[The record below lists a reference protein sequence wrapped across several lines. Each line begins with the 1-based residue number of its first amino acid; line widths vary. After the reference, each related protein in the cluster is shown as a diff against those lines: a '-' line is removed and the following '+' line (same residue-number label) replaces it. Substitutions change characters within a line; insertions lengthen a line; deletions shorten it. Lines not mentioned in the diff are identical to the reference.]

1 MQMWMLCDLPGIKD
15 IPNLPHSSLMSS
27 RMSSYSS
34 SSFSSSA
41 DTTCQITPNRL
52 IESAPDTTINSQFG
66 SGSDRC
72 FHVRYTQYCRLTCV
86 KATTFVGVS
95 SVLER
100 PLPMPG
106 SMLAIKP
113 GGMPDI
119 IPKPPRATALAPLA
133 CNANFCIPQSLLLI
147 QQPSAGCEC
156 LKGKKTK
163 QNKTKKLK
171 LHKISCPEAVY
182 NDYM

>member
-1 MQMWMLCDLPGIKD
+1 MLCDLPGIKD

-133 CNANFCIPQSLLLI
+133 CNANFCIPQSLILI

>member
-1 MQMWMLCDLPGIKD
+1 MWMLCDLLGIKD

-52 IESAPDTTINSQFG
+52 IKSAPDTTINSQFG
-66 SGSDRC
+66 SSSDRC

-119 IPKPPRATALAPLA
+119 IPKPPSATALAPLA
-133 CNANFCIPQSLLLI
+133 CNANFCIPQSFHNLLQGVNI
-147 QQPSAGCEC
+147 SKEKRKNKEAE
-156 LKGKKTK
+156 TS
-163 QNKTKKLK
+163 QNKL
-171 LHKISCPEAVY
+171 SRSSVQ
-182 NDYM
+182 